1 MCVLQLL
8 QCLKLG
14 ALSRTTAS
22 TQMNA
27 QSSRSHAIFTI
38 HLCQMRVCQ
47 QPRMVRQV
55 LETEGYGGRCS
66 FNKFKK
72 HLSTQKKNHHKQH
85 FITSDERF
93 GISSPHVYLLFNI
106 SSRMEAGRMARW
118 TVWSPPRS
126 RSRSTRR
133 WWQSFTLWTWLVQRG
148 SNALELQETEP
159 ERESLLT
166 VDWWDMFT
174 FIVFMSVDKLFL
186 C

>member
-72 HLSTQKKNHHKQH
+72 HLSTLKKI
-85 FITSDERF
+85 ITSRISLPQMKDLVSLPHMFIFCSTFLAEWRRGEWRGERCGVHPDHAAGVRDADGKVSLCGLGWF
-93 GISSPHVYLLFNI
+93 REAQTHWSYRRQSP
-106 SSRMEAGRMARW
+106 
-118 TVWSPPRS
+118 
-126 RSRSTRR
+126 
-133 WWQSFTLWTWLVQRG
+133 RG
-148 SNALELQETEP
+148 NLY
-159 ERESLLT
+159 
-166 VDWWDMFT
+166 
-174 FIVFMSVDKLFL
+174 
-186 C
+186 